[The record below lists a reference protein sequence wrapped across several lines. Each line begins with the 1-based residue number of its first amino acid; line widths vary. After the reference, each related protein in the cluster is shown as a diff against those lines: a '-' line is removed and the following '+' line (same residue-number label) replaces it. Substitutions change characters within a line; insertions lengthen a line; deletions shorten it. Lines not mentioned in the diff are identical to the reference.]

1 MSTRPC
7 RSCGEQRLKTFLSL
21 GETPLAD
28 ALRTHD
34 QLADPEPRYPLEAA
48 FCPSCSLV
56 QILEDV
62 PPQVLFVDNYLYFSS
77 YSDALQDHA
86 RRHADW
92 LVRSQQLGSDDLV
105 VEIASNDGYLLRHVA
120 DAGVPVLGIDP
131 APDQAAAAR
140 EAGVPTLESFFGL
153 ELAQQLVAERGH
165 ASAIVANNVMAHVP
179 DLNGFVAG
187 MAHLLADDGILT
199 VENPSVRELIDNVE
213 FDTIYHEHHCYFS
226 CTSVDNLMSRHGLVL
241 NHVESFPE
249 LHGGTLRWHV
259 SKQPGR
265 SEAAQAHLD
274 AEARAGITS
283 FDYYADFSARVER
296 IIGQLRDMLHARRAR
311 GRRIAAYGA
320 AAKGATLL
328 NALGVGTD
336 LIDFVADRNPHK
348 QGRYMPGS
356 AIPIRAPEA
365 IRTDEPDDLL
375 LLVWNFAD
383 EILAQQAAF
392 RQAGGQFIIPIP
404 EPGVIA

>member
-1 MSTRPC
+1 MTTRPC

-28 ALRTHD
+28 ALRTRD
-34 QLADPEPRYPLEAA
+34 QLQQAEARYPLEAA
-48 FCPSCSLV
+48 FCPDCSLV

-77 YSDALQDHA
+77 YSDELGEHA
-86 RRHADW
+86 RRHARW
-92 LVRSQQLGSDDLV
+92 LVSSQQLGRDDLV

-153 ELAQQLVAERGH
+153 ELARQLVAEHGH
-165 ASAIVANNVMAHVP
+165 ANAIVANNVMAHVP

-187 MAHLLADDGILT
+187 MAHLLADDGIIT

-226 CTSVDNLMSRHGLVL
+226 CTSVDNLVRRHGLVL
-241 NHVESFPE
+241 NHVEQFPD
-249 LHGGTLRWHV
+249 LHGGTLRWHI
-259 SKQPGR
+259 SKRPDR
-265 SEAAQAHLD
+265 SEAARAHLA
-274 AEARAGITS
+274 AEAAAGLTS
-283 FDYYADFSARVER
+283 YDYYADFSDRVER
-296 IIGQLRDMLHARRAR
+296 IIHELRDLLVTRRAQ

-320 AAKGATLL
+320 AAKGASLL

-356 AIPIRAPEA
+356 AIPIRPPEA
-365 IRTDEPDDLL
+365 IRTEAADDLL
-375 LLVWNFAD
+375 LLVWNFAH
-383 EILAQQAAF
+383 EVMAQQEPF
-392 RQAGGQFIIPIP
+392 RRAGGQFIVPIP
-404 EPGVIA
+404 EPRVVA